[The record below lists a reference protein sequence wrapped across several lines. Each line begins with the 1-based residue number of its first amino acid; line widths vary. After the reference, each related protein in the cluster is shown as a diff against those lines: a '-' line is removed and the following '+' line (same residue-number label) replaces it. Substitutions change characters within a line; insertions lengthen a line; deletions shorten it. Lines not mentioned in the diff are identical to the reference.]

1 MIPKTAMI
9 FAAGFGTRMAPLTD
23 RTPKPLIEVDGK
35 PLIDHALSLLDGFQN
50 IVVNTHYLAD
60 QIETHLAGKTHVTCL
75 QEVPEILETGGGLKN
90 ALPLLGPDPVVV
102 TNSDAVF
109 AGPNPVSELLA
120 RWKPDHMDA
129 LLSLVPIEQTIAHEG
144 AGDFS
149 CDGDGAFLLRIRWLC
164 GIIIRKTCCGCQI
177 LKASG
182 VSDSLIIRTRFWVI
196 RLMIL
201 CPCLKM
207 PAAIPARIC
216 KARCLIITSL
226 NPALIVKLSRP
237 RIARWECRE
246 ISRSSEFSQ
255 GSVCGMENRF
265 TLNTCPAS
273 GIICSG
279 ISAILH

>member
-23 RTPKPLIEVDGK
+23 KTPKPLIEVDGK

-102 TNSDAVF
+102 MNSDAVF
-109 AGPNPVSELLA
+109 AGPNPVPELLA
-120 RWKPDHMDA
+120 RWNPDHMDA

-149 CDGDGAFLLRIRWLC
+149 CDGDGALIRR
-164 GIIIRKTCCGCQI
+164 GNNPTAPYVYTGVQI
-177 LKASG
+177 LKTDRLSG
-182 VSDSLIIRTRFWVI
+182 IAETSF
-196 RLMIL
+196 
-201 CPCLKM
+201 
-207 PAAIPARIC
+207 
-216 KARCLIITSL
+216 SL
-226 NPALIVKLSRP
+226 NLLWNQMIAERRAFGWVYGGKWVDVGRP
-237 RIARWECRE
+237 
-246 ISRSSEFSQ
+246 
-255 GSVCGMENRF
+255 
-265 TLNTCPAS
+265 S
-273 GIICSG
+273 GIQ
-279 ISAILH
+279 AAEKALADV